1 MNDLPYHSRHP
12 QIVTTS
18 GGQVCCLWE
27 DGSYHD
33 GTNWLGDAA
42 LYASLRMTMEKLGL
56 DQSASRL

>member
-1 MNDLPYHSRHP
+1 MEDAHANYALRTG
-12 QIVTTS
+12 ITTNRDE
-18 GGQVCCLWE
+18 VE
-27 DGSYHD
+27 FYYHD